1 MSSDDRQKAL
11 HGPVRYFRD
20 SLIGRNAKGIV
31 HNMNSPLQVLSMQ
44 IELLGMELNQL
55 ASMECDNQEV
65 VSGIN
70 QAAKR
75 LGQLEDIV
83 SKINHLVKLVGSRV
97 VDEDKQE
104 EQAPVMINQLLEE
117 TLEFW
122 KSDLFFK
129 HKVFLNLHL
138 PDASPV
144 VVTNEQHLK
153 DALDSVLFACIESQR
168 KAAEPRIDVSVSM
181 EGGSKV
187 VMSFLANGA
196 SFSANSLGISQNGT
210 VDIKGR
216 HPFSFTL
223 LDLAMEVARASM
235 ERIKGELLL
244 ADDSIVLQLYA
255 MS

>member
-1 MSSDDRQKAL
+1 MSDDRQKAL
-11 HGPVRYFRD
+11 NGPVRCFRD

-65 VSGIN
+65 VSGIA

-129 HKVFLNLHL
+129 HKVFLSLIL

-153 DALDSVLFACIESQR
+153 DALDCVLFVCIESQR

-181 EGGSKV
+181 EEGSKV
-187 VMSFLANGA
+187 VMSFLSNGA
-196 SFSANSLGISQNGT
+196 GFLANSLSTSKSGT
-210 VDIKGR
+210 EDAKR
-216 HPFSFTL
+216 LHPYSFTPF
-223 LDLAMEVARASM
+223 DLAMEVARASM
-235 ERIKGELLL
+235 ERINGKLLL
-244 ADDSIVLQLYA
+244 ADDSIVLQIYA